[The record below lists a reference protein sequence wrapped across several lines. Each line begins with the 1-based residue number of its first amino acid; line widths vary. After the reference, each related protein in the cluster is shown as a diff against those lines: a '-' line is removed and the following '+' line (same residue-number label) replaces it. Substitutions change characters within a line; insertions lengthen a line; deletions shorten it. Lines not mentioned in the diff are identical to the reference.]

1 MNLTHGWPQSG
12 HFFPKLGYVFPVSEK
27 GQGRPPHSPQHTHTH
42 TPHLVTCL
50 LGLFLERANLINFK
64 SKMMVY
70 QLLYLWWLILTVCN
84 YQANLFIVWLKAS
97 MTAFCTSSVT
107 ACPHFRHLH
116 CKSQKIFDSCWENGI
131 IFRRSFKESFYR
143 NFFMFLIK
151 CPIIFINS

>member
-1 MNLTHGWPQSG
+1 MTTIRA
-12 HFFPKLGYVFPVSEK
+12 FFSKIRVRFSSFWKRAGET
-27 GQGRPPHSPQHTHTH
+27 SPLNTHTH

-131 IFRRSFKESFYR
+131 IFRRSFKESFFR